1 MESIVT
7 LKVLPFLS
15 TQDLNAKFFLVSVFL
30 KKNIINIVNVM
41 VVSHFRFSSSER

>member
-1 MESIVT
+1 MESVVT

-30 KKNIINIVNVM
+30 KKKHNQ
-41 VVSHFRFSSSER
+41 HSECNGGLSF